1 MAKKRNINVKNN
13 SKNNAVNIFVRYII
27 LILIAIPNI
36 YLFYFIFTSLTIYPV
51 FYFINFFTK
60 ATLNGTIISFG
71 ADNIEIVGACVA
83 GSAYYLLTI
92 LNLSTPNIKIKKR
105 ILMLFISY
113 LTFLIL
119 NIARIVFL
127 SYLIFIDSAY
137 FDATHKILWYSLST
151 LLVVIIWFSE
161 VKFFKI
167 NSIPVYEDVKFLYR
181 KSLFKKK
188 R

>member
-1 MAKKRNINVKNN
+1 MNKEIKKRLKDIFIRYIILVIIALPNLFIFYRFFSPLTVYPSYFFINLLYDAHL
-13 SKNNAVNIFVRYII
+13 SGVNIFVKG
-27 LILIAIPNI
+27 L
-36 YLFYFIFTSLTIYPV
+36 V
-51 FYFINFFTK
+51 
-60 ATLNGTIISFG
+60 
-71 ADNIEIVGACVA
+71 IEIVDACVS

-92 LNLSTPNIKIKKR
+92 LNLSTPNIKLKKR